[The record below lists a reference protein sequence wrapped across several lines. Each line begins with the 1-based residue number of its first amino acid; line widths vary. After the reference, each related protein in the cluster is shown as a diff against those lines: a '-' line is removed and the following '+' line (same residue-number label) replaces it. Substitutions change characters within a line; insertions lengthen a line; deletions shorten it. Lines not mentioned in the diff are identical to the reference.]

1 MWVEKVNFYDFPASN
16 CSCGG
21 PNLNILPYIN
31 IFTNTYTRYQIPG
44 HFGEIGPFYAHFS
57 PEASKRD
64 FWGSE
69 ILFLATGAAGDRPP
83 TGLGFGLAARGRGEP
98 GQATVCLGVTYLR
111 GYSSVVRGVDRRRY

>member
-1 MWVEKVNFYDFPASN
+1 MPGVFVGLL
-16 CSCGG
+16 GG
-21 PNLNILPYIN
+21 QGWG
-31 IFTNTYTRYQIPG
+31 IFWGGG

>member
-1 MWVEKVNFYDFPASN
+1 MTVLIFVITRLFLVFGVFVGLFMGLRRYDFFL
-16 CSCGG
+16 G
-21 PNLNILPYIN
+21 
-31 IFTNTYTRYQIPG
+31 G

>member
-1 MWVEKVNFYDFPASN
+1 MTVLIFVITRLFLVFGVFVGLFMGVRRYDFFL
-16 CSCGG
+16 G
-21 PNLNILPYIN
+21 
-31 IFTNTYTRYQIPG
+31 G

-83 TGLGFGLAARGRGEP
+83 TGLGFGLAARG
-98 GQATVCLGVTYLR
+98 
-111 GYSSVVRGVDRRRY
+111 